1 MNATTVVAPVTIRD
15 SWTRNAK
22 VVFVALTIAVLLVL
36 SFAVGRVTDSS
47 AHGAPSITTGS
58 TTSSGID
65 ACHLGRPC

>member
-1 MNATTVVAPVTIRD
+1 
-15 SWTRNAK
+15 
-22 VVFVALTIAVLLVL
+22 VFVALTIAVLLVL

-47 AHGAPSITTGS
+47 AHGAPSTTTGS